1 MSILNWQVSSS
12 SYFSSVFSVITYNS
26 SVSCTSCILYF
37 EQKDPMKIPILIL
50 SSVLM
55 KICQIPHVIFQ
66 ITSQFFFKFCM
77 TLQCLETK
85 HLLCK
90 FLGQTLYTLH
100 KKDESKYKFSIIFSV
115 RIKIYKILVI
125 FETQNNFFFKF
136 CTTLW
141 YHETCFCHTFFS

>member
-55 KICQIPHVIFQ
+55 KICQIPHAIFQ
-66 ITSQFFFKFCM
+66 TTSHFFFKFCM
-77 TLQCLETK
+77 TLQCHKIL
-85 HLLCK
+85 HDSSRL
-90 FLGQTLYTLH
+90 FLGQTFYILH
-100 KKDESKYKFSIIFSV
+100 KMGQSKCKCFRSFSARMNIHQ
-115 RIKIYKILVI
+115 ILVI
-125 FETQNNFFFKF
+125 FKKKKKFFFNF
-136 CTTLW
+136 CTTL
-141 YHETCFCHTFFS
+141 